1 MKNKKSI
8 SLIIFIK
15 IKACNNKLVFFN
27 LFEDDDND
35 DVKFADSSTA
45 ETELKMHSVDFEYR
59 VFLLKDFEFDE
70 RLLINKNK
78 SRFSNDVVKR
88 DHSSINKKFELFVW
102 VVPVP
107 VEVGRYCLKIMS
119 KSVSIV
125 SFLEFS
131 LHSA

>member
-1 MKNKKSI
+1 
-8 SLIIFIK
+8 
-15 IKACNNKLVFFN
+15 
-27 LFEDDDND
+27 
-35 DVKFADSSTA
+35 
-45 ETELKMHSVDFEYR
+45 MHSVDFEYR